1 MKLPRGQRAFT
12 LIELLVVI
20 AIIAILASMLLP
32 ALGMAR
38 ARAKNIACLNNLKT
52 VGLGLRL
59 WANDNR
65 DRYPWQLGVTNGGT
79 AGSEDWA
86 DHFRACS
93 NELSNP
99 SVLVCPAEKI
109 PRPGTN
115 WVNLDG
121 FANVS
126 YFVGL
131 KAEELKPQTMIS
143 GDANVTGGG
152 GGFDPQ
158 WSRFLGASIDAA
170 WDKTL
175 HVRAGNLAM
184 TDGSVLSTKTAALR
198 SAINQALAS
207 GLTNVVFSKPRG
219 VL

>member
-1 MKLPRGQRAFT
+1 
-12 LIELLVVI
+12 
-20 AIIAILASMLLP
+20 
-32 ALGMAR
+32 
-38 ARAKNIACLNNLKT
+38 
-52 VGLGLRL
+52 
-59 WANDNR
+59 
-65 DRYPWQLGVTNGGT
+65 
-79 AGSEDWA
+79 
-86 DHFRACS
+86 
-93 NELSNP
+93 
-99 SVLVCPAEKI
+99 
-109 PRPGTN
+109 
-115 WVNLDG
+115 
-121 FANVS
+121 
-126 YFVGL
+126 
-131 KAEELKPQTMIS
+131 MIS

-184 TDGSVLSTKTAALR
+184 TDGSVQATKTAALR

>member
-1 MKLPRGQRAFT
+1 M
-12 LIELLVVI
+12 
-20 AIIAILASMLLP
+20 
-32 ALGMAR
+32 
-38 ARAKNIACLNNLKT
+38 
-52 VGLGLRL
+52 
-59 WANDNR
+59 
-65 DRYPWQLGVTNGGT
+65 
-79 AGSEDWA
+79 
-86 DHFRACS
+86 
-93 NELSNP
+93 
-99 SVLVCPAEKI
+99 
-109 PRPGTN
+109 PRPAIHHPSPDIDFILFPYEELGCIIYDDP
-115 WVNLDG
+115 L
-121 FANVS
+121 A
-126 YFVGL
+126 GL

-184 TDGSVLSTKTAALR
+184 TDGSVQATKTAALR